1 MKKRRI
7 GDSTQSGIAEDYS
20 GSDDN
25 AYVDSG
31 AQECM
36 LPDFSAKHI
45 RFDFS
50 AGETRLA
57 HRLFEAAHL
66 WALTGI

>member
-1 MKKRRI
+1 MTTMAM
-7 GDSTQSGIAEDYS
+7 STVARS
-20 GSDDN
+20 
-25 AYVDSG
+25 
-31 AQECM
+31 ECM

-57 HRLFEAAHL
+57 HRLFEEAHL